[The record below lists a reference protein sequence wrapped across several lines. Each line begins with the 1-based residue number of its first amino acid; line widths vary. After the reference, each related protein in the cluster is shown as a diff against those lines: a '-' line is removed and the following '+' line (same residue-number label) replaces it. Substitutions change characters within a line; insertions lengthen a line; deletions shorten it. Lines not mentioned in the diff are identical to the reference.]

1 MEVFGDLRAGDEIA
15 ARGTDEL
22 KAGRIRA
29 GQTGETCIARLQGRG
44 PSESIFSSTRSTG
57 ASDTQG
63 GLVVSRQSATSA
75 SGACH
80 IPKPYPVSP
89 LETESES
96 MKRTFAIILAALA
109 AAALFGG
116 LVHAVLVAAHV
127 SEPAATTVYGLT
139 PRRLWAT
146 TVAVVALVGVVIGGL
161 ALARPASRFGTA
173 SGRLGAIVAL
183 VAGLIAVV
191 NGGLNLAIANGGP
204 GTGNGV
210 VGGAAAFVLGL
221 IAMALGGL
229 ALARSRRTALE
240 PGRMT

>member
-1 MEVFGDLRAGDEIA
+1 MDN
-15 ARGTDEL
+15 
-22 KAGRIRA
+22 
-29 GQTGETCIARLQGRG
+29 GEN
-44 PSESIFSSTRSTG
+44 
-57 ASDTQG
+57 
-63 GLVVSRQSATSA
+63 
-75 SGACH
+75 H
-80 IPKPYPVSP
+80 
-89 LETESES
+89 
-96 MKRTFAIILAALA
+96 MKRTFALILAALA

-146 TVAVVALVGVVIGGL
+146 TVAVLALVGVVIGGL

-191 NGGLNLAIANGGP
+191 NGGLVLATANGGP

-210 VGGAAAFVLGL
+210 VGGAAALVLGL
-221 IAMALGGL
+221 IAAVLGGL
-229 ALARSRRTALE
+229 GLARSRGIALG